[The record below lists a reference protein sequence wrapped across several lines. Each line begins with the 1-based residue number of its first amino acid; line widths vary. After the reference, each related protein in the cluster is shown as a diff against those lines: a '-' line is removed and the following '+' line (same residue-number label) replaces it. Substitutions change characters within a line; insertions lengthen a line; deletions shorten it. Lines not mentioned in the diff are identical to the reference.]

1 MPSPSELPTQPVRVD
16 RRIARTRQALRE
28 ALVALIAEK
37 GYDAVTVEE
46 ITQRANVGRATF
58 YLHYR
63 DKEEVLL
70 EQLSELASDR
80 VRLLAENP
88 LAGWDLERNPPY
100 PPLLLVFQHAA
111 QNADVYRVIL
121 RGEGATHL
129 TARLR
134 SIIVEA
140 LELMLQQPGEAAG
153 LAFSSDAPL
162 DFLATYLAGALIGSI
177 AWWHEQPEPLDP
189 VAMTRLF
196 QRMFFPGAS
205 QVYGLARPAGG
216 EPAGK

>member
-1 MPSPSELPTQPVRVD
+1 MSETVDSQTQSARVD
-16 RRIARTRQALRE
+16 RRIARTRQALRD
-28 ALVALIAEK
+28 ALQSLIQEK

-63 DKEEVLL
+63 DKEEILL
-70 EQLSELASDR
+70 EQLSELARDR

-88 LAGWDLERNPPY
+88 LDGWDMTRNPPY

-111 QNADVYRVIL
+111 QNASIYRVIL
-121 RGEGATHL
+121 QGEGAARV

-134 SIIVEA
+134 SIIIAA
-140 LELMLQQPGEAAG
+140 LNEMLPSQGGTGALTFAA
-153 LAFSSDAPL
+153 DAPL
-162 DFLATYLAGALIGSI
+162 DYLATYLAGALIGSI
-177 AWWHEQPEPLDP
+177 AWWLEQANPPSPE
-189 VAMTRLF
+189 AMTRLF

-205 QVYGLARPAGG
+205 QVFGLVQRS
-216 EPAGK
+216 